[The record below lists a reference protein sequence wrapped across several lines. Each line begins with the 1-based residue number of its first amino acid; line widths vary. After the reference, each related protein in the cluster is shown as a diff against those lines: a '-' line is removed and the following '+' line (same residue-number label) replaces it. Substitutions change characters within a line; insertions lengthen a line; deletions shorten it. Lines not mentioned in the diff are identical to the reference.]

1 MFRRN
6 LAALIATTAAAALPA
21 AAHASIALGT
31 MPLALAAAASFEQ
44 GQCTA
49 FAQPASGAASGTV
62 SGEARADPAAWSKS
76 AAILGGQ
83 PSALDLMRQQ
93 QAGLT
98 TVHAVP
104 AVLSALPGAG
114 LIPRSGGECAMF
126 VRPQSDFAAMR
137 PGLGTRAPGDDDF
150 LASRRLAVRKTG
162 FDAQWNRV
170 RRGTISAGLAGG
182 ANGLGGG
189 SPGQA
194 TLGHSMIAAV
204 NSWANAKIRY
214 FEDRQLYGQADYWAD
229 AKTTLRRR
237 AGDCEDIAIAKMAL
251 LAGAGVRR
259 EDMYLTIARDLAR
272 NADHALLVVKAD
284 GKFWLLDNNT
294 NVLADASAANDY
306 RPILSYSAGGKWLH
320 GY

>member
-1 MFRRN
+1 MFRRH

-21 AAHASIALGT
+21 AAHAAIALGT

-44 GQCTA
+44 GQCA
-49 FAQPASGAASGTV
+49 ALAQPAA
-62 SGEARADPAAWSKS
+62 GEARAVRAVPSKS
-76 AAILGGQ
+76 AAILGGRV
-83 PSALDLMRQQ
+83 SALETMRRQQ
-93 QAGLT
+93 ASLM
-98 TVHAVP
+98 VP
-104 AVLSALPGAG
+104 AAAPLPGTG

-126 VRPQSDFAAMR
+126 VRPQTDFAAMR
-137 PGLGTRAPGDDDF
+137 PGLGSRAPGADDF

-170 RRGTISAGLAGG
+170 RRGTLGVSLAGIR
-182 ANGLGGG
+182 GG
-189 SPGQA
+189 SSSQA
-194 TLGHSMIAAV
+194 TIAAV

-214 FEDRQLYGQADYWAD
+214 VEDRQLYGQADYWAD
-229 AKTTLRRR
+229 AKSTLKRR

-259 EDMYLTIARDLAR
+259 EDMYLTITRDLAR
-272 NADHALLVVKAD
+272 NADHALLVVKSE
-284 GKFWLLDNNT
+284 GRFWLLDNNT
-294 NVLADASAANDY
+294 DRLLDASAANDY

>member
-1 MFRRN
+1 MFRRS
-6 LAALIATTAAAALPA
+6 LAASIATLAAAALPA

-44 GQCTA
+44 GQCAT
-49 FAQPASGAASGTV
+49 FAQPAF
-62 SGEARADPAAWSKS
+62 GEARAVPAALSKS
-76 AAILGGQ
+76 SAILGGQ
-83 PSALDLMRQQ
+83 PSALEAMRQQ
-93 QAGLT
+93 QAGLAAPT
-98 TVHAVP
+98 AP
-104 AVLSALPGAG
+104 ASLPGAG

-126 VRPQSDFAAMR
+126 VRPQTDFATMR
-137 PGLGTRAPGDDDF
+137 PGLGTRAPGADDF

-170 RRGTISAGLAGG
+170 RRGTISAGLAG
-182 ANGLGGG
+182 ASGG
-189 SPGQA
+189 SPGQS
-194 TLGHSMIAAV
+194 TIAAV

-214 FEDRQLYGQADYWAD
+214 VEDRQLYGQADYWAD

-259 EDMYLTIARDLAR
+259 EDMYLTIARDLVR
-272 NADHALLVVKAD
+272 NADHALLVVKAG

-294 NVLADASAANDY
+294 DILADASAANDY
-306 RPILSYSAGGKWLH
+306 RPILSYSSSGKWLH

>member
-21 AAHASIALGT
+21 VAHAAIALGT

-44 GQCTA
+44 GQCAA
-49 FAQPASGAASGTV
+49 FAQPASG
-62 SGEARADPAAWSKS
+62 EARAVPAALSKS
-76 AAILGGQ
+76 VAILGGQ
-83 PSALDLMRQQ
+83 VSALETMRQQ
-93 QAGLT
+93 QVALMPT
-98 TVHAVP
+98 AIAP
-104 AVLSALPGAG
+104 LPGAG

-126 VRPQSDFAAMR
+126 VRPQTDFASMR
-137 PGLGTRAPGDDDF
+137 PGLGTRAPGADDF
-150 LASRRLAVRKTG
+150 LGSRRLAVRKTG

-170 RRGTISAGLAGG
+170 RRGSVGVGLADIRGG
-182 ANGLGGG
+182 N
-189 SPGQA
+189 PGQA
-194 TLGHSMIAAV
+194 TIAAV

-214 FEDRQLYGQADYWAD
+214 VEDRQLYGQADYWAD
-229 AKTTLRRR
+229 ANTTLRRR

-272 NADHALLVVKAD
+272 NADHALLVVKSE
-284 GKFWLLDNNT
+284 GRFWLLDNNT
-294 NVLADASAANDY
+294 DRLLDASAANDY
-306 RPILSYSAGGKWLH
+306 RPILSYSASGKWLH

>member
-1 MFRRN
+1 MERRI
-6 LAALIATTAAAALPA
+6 LAALIATAAAALPA
-21 AAHASIALGT
+21 SAHAGIALGT

-44 GQCTA
+44 GQCA
-49 FAQPASGAASGTV
+49 MMAMPA
-62 SGEARADPAAWSKS
+62 SGEARVAPAAMSKS

-83 PSALDLMRQQ
+83 VSQLDLMRQQ
-93 QAGLT
+93 QAALIAPT
-98 TVHAVP
+98 AAAAP
-104 AVLSALPGAG
+104 LPGTG

-137 PGLGTRAPGDDDF
+137 PGLGTRTPGVDDF
-150 LASRRLAVRKTG
+150 LASKRLAVRKTG

-170 RRGTISAGLAGG
+170 RRGSLSASLAGVSAGVGG
-182 ANGLGGG
+182 NR
-189 SPGQA
+189 PGQA
-194 TLGHSMIAAV
+194 LIAAV

-214 FEDRQLYGQADYWAD
+214 VEDRQLYGQADYWAD
-229 AKTTLRRR
+229 ARTTLRRR

-272 NADHALLVVKAD
+272 NADHAMLVVKAE
-284 GKFWLLDNNT
+284 GRYWLLDNNT
-294 NVLADASAANDY
+294 DRLLDASAANDY
-306 RPILSYSAGGKWLH
+306 RPILSYSASGKWLH

>member
-6 LAALIATTAAAALPA
+6 LAASIATLVAAALPA

-44 GQCTA
+44 GQCAT
-49 FAQPASGAASGTV
+49 FAQPAA
-62 SGEARADPAAWSKS
+62 GEARAVPAALSKS

-83 PSALDLMRQQ
+83 PSALEAMRQQ
-93 QAGLT
+93 QAGLST
-98 TVHAVP
+98 QQSAPVAP
-104 AVLSALPGAG
+104 ALPGAG

-126 VRPQSDFAAMR
+126 VRPQTGFATMR
-137 PGLGTRAPGDDDF
+137 PGLGTRAPGADDF

-170 RRGTISAGLAGG
+170 RRGTISAGLAG
-182 ANGLGGG
+182 ASGG
-189 SPGQA
+189 SPGQS
-194 TLGHSMIAAV
+194 TIAAV

-214 FEDRQLYGQADYWAD
+214 VEDRQLYGQADYWAD

-259 EDMYLTIARDLAR
+259 EDMYLTIARDLVR
-272 NADHALLVVKAD
+272 NADHALLVVKAG

-294 NVLADASAANDY
+294 DILADASAANDY
-306 RPILSYSAGGKWLH
+306 RPILSYSSSGKWLH

>member
-1 MFRRN
+1 MFRRT
-6 LAALIATTAAAALPA
+6 LAALFATTAAAALPT
-21 AAHASIALGT
+21 AAHAAIALGA

-44 GQCTA
+44 GQCAA
-49 FAQPASGAASGTV
+49 FAQPASGEVRVAPASL
-62 SGEARADPAAWSKS
+62 SKS

-83 PSALDLMRQQ
+83 VSQLDLMRQQ
-93 QAGLT
+93 QALQI
-98 TVHAVP
+98 VP
-104 AVLSALPGAG
+104 RAALPGAG
-114 LIPRSGGECAMF
+114 LIPRSGGECTMF
-126 VRPQSDFAAMR
+126 VRPQTDFAAMR
-137 PGLGTRAPGDDDF
+137 PGLGTRVPGADDF

-170 RRGTISAGLAGG
+170 RRGTISAGLAGT
-182 ANGLGGG
+182 GGG
-189 SPGQA
+189 HPGQA
-194 TLGHSMIAAV
+194 TIAV
-204 NSWANAKIRY
+204 INSWANAKIRY
-214 FEDRQLYGQADYWAD
+214 VEDRQLYGQADYWAD

-272 NADHALLVVKAD
+272 NADHALLVVRSE
-284 GKFWLLDNNT
+284 GRFWLLDNNT
-294 NVLADASAANDY
+294 DRMLDASAANDY

>member
-1 MFRRN
+1 MERRI
-6 LAALIATTAAAALPA
+6 LAALIATAAAALPA
-21 AAHASIALGT
+21 SAHAGIALGT

-44 GQCTA
+44 GQCA
-49 FAQPASGAASGTV
+49 MMAMPA
-62 SGEARADPAAWSKS
+62 SGEARVAPAAMSKS

-83 PSALDLMRQQ
+83 VSQLDLMRQQ
-93 QAGLT
+93 QAALIAPT
-98 TVHAVP
+98 AAAAP
-104 AVLSALPGAG
+104 LPGTG

-137 PGLGTRAPGDDDF
+137 PGLGTRTPGVDDF
-150 LASRRLAVRKTG
+150 LASKRLAVRKTG

-170 RRGTISAGLAGG
+170 RRGSLSASLAGVSSG
-182 ANGLGGG
+182 VGGNR
-189 SPGQA
+189 PGQA
-194 TLGHSMIAAV
+194 LIAAV

-214 FEDRQLYGQADYWAD
+214 VEDRQLYGQADYWAD
-229 AKTTLRRR
+229 ARTTLRRR

-272 NADHALLVVKAD
+272 NADHAMLVVKAE
-284 GKFWLLDNNT
+284 GRYWLLDNNT
-294 NVLADASAANDY
+294 DRLLDASAANDY
-306 RPILSYSAGGKWLH
+306 RPILSYSASGKWLH

>member
-6 LAALIATTAAAALPA
+6 LAASIATLAAAALPA

-44 GQCTA
+44 GQCAT
-49 FAQPASGAASGTV
+49 FAQPAF
-62 SGEARADPAAWSKS
+62 GEARAVPAALSKS
-76 AAILGGQ
+76 SAILGGQ
-83 PSALDLMRQQ
+83 PSALEAMRQQ
-93 QAGLT
+93 QAGLAAPT
-98 TVHAVP
+98 AP
-104 AVLSALPGAG
+104 ASLPGAG

-126 VRPQSDFAAMR
+126 VRPQTDFATMR
-137 PGLGTRAPGDDDF
+137 PGLGTRAPGADDF

-170 RRGTISAGLAGG
+170 RRGTISAGLAG
-182 ANGLGGG
+182 ASGG
-189 SPGQA
+189 SPGQS
-194 TLGHSMIAAV
+194 TIAAV

-214 FEDRQLYGQADYWAD
+214 VEDRQLYGQADYWAD

-259 EDMYLTIARDLAR
+259 EDMYLTIARDLVR
-272 NADHALLVVKAD
+272 NADHALLVVKAG

-294 NVLADASAANDY
+294 DILADASAANDY
-306 RPILSYSAGGKWLH
+306 RPILSYSSSGKWLH

>member
-1 MFRRN
+1 MHRRI
-6 LAALIATTAAAALPA
+6 LAATIATLAAAALPA
-21 AAHASIALGT
+21 AAHASVAFGT
-31 MPLALAAAASFEQ
+31 IPLALAAAASFEQ
-44 GQCTA
+44 GQCAA
-49 FAQPASGAASGTV
+49 FAQPASGEVRVA
-62 SGEARADPAAWSKS
+62 PAALSKS

-83 PSALDLMRQQ
+83 PSALEAMRQQ
-93 QAGLT
+93 QAGLIVT
-98 TVHAVP
+98 AAAP
-104 AVLSALPGAG
+104 AALPGTG

-126 VRPQSDFAAMR
+126 VRPQSDFASMR
-137 PGLGTRAPGDDDF
+137 PGLGTRAPGVDDF

-170 RRGTISAGLAGG
+170 RRGTISVGMAGVS
-182 ANGLGGG
+182 GG
-189 SPGQA
+189 SPGQ
-194 TLGHSMIAAV
+194 TTPGHSTIAAV

-214 FEDRQLYGQADYWAD
+214 VEDRQLYGQADYWAD
-229 AKTTLRRR
+229 AKSTLKRR

-272 NADHALLVVKAD
+272 NADHALLVVKSE
-284 GKFWLLDNNT
+284 GRFWLLDNNT
-294 NVLADASAANDY
+294 DRLLDASVANDY

>member
-1 MFRRN
+1 MHRRL
-6 LAALIATTAAAALPA
+6 LAATIATTAAAALPA
-21 AAHASIALGT
+21 TAHAAIALGT

-44 GQCTA
+44 GQCAT
-49 FAQPASGAASGTV
+49 FAQPAAGEVRTV
-62 SGEARADPAAWSKS
+62 PAALSKS

-83 PSALDLMRQQ
+83 VSQLDLMRQQ
-93 QAGLT
+93 QAALT
-98 TVHAVP
+98 TSTAP
-104 AVLSALPGAG
+104 APLPGTG

-126 VRPQSDFAAMR
+126 VRPQTDFAAMR
-137 PGLGTRAPGDDDF
+137 PGLGNRTPGADDF
-150 LASRRLAVRKTG
+150 LGSRRLAVRKTG

-170 RRGTISAGLAGG
+170 RRGTLGVSLAGG
-182 ANGLGGG
+182 GIGLGGG
-189 SPGQA
+189 HPGQA
-194 TLGHSMIAAV
+194 TIAAV

-214 FEDRQLYGQADYWAD
+214 VEDRQLYGQADYWAD

-272 NADHALLVVKAD
+272 NADHALLVVKSE
-284 GKFWLLDNNT
+284 GRYWLLDNNT
-294 NVLADASAANDY
+294 NRLLDASEANDY

>member
-6 LAALIATTAAAALPA
+6 LAALIATTAAATLPA
-21 AAHASIALGT
+21 VAHASIALGT

-44 GQCTA
+44 GQCAT
-49 FAQPASGAASGTV
+49 FAQPASG
-62 SGEARADPAAWSKS
+62 EARAVPAALSKS
-76 AAILGGQ
+76 AAILGGR
-83 PSALDLMRQQ
+83 PSALEAMRQQ
-93 QAGLT
+93 QAGPS
-98 TVHAVP
+98 AFAP
-104 AVLSALPGAG
+104 APAALSALPGAG

-126 VRPQSDFAAMR
+126 VRPQSDFAGMR
-137 PGLGTRAPGDDDF
+137 PGLGARTPGADDF
-150 LASRRLAVRKTG
+150 LGSRRLAVRKTG

-170 RRGTISAGLAGG
+170 RRGTISVGTAGISGG
-182 ANGLGGG
+182 N
-189 SPGQA
+189 PGQA
-194 TLGHSMIAAV
+194 IISSV
-204 NSWANAKIRY
+204 NSWANAKILY
-214 FEDRQLYGQADYWAD
+214 VEDRQLYGQADYWAD

-272 NADHALLVVKAD
+272 NADHALLVVKAG

-294 NVLADASAANDY
+294 DILADASAANDY
-306 RPILSYSAGGKWLH
+306 RPILSYSASGKWLH